1 MTQKQERTGFSPRHY
16 DASCPMVMCRRLAEW
31 IHPDPVVINK
41 FMRFF
46 NLLQRHF
53 LDHFFLADGGVGV
66 TADGGK
72 HIPHI
77 GANKIRFRHAK
88 PDFIVPANAGLGAGM
103 PFHRRT
109 QIPVER
115 PHIIL
120 FDPETHGIH
129 HADQFLGI
137 GIARARGGPEF
148 AHRFFKAVGFHQIP
162 CMFNFG
168 KRRRRA
174 EAEPAEKQN
183 QDHRNGVFHGL
194 FAMLVLVLVLGTPS
208 YGSPLPDPLTDAD
221 YHSFSPARAK
231 IGQLLFYDKV
241 LSGNRNISCGTCH
254 HHRFGGADG
263 LSLGIGEG
271 GVGVGPQRHAG
282 TGESRIKK
290 RVPRN
295 ASALW
300 NLGAKAFTVLFH
312 DGRLA
317 LADDFDNG
325 FNTPAEE
332 WLPHGLETVLG
343 TQAIFPMTA
352 QFEMAGNPKENEV
365 AGALHDRIDAVW
377 PILAKRVRVIPEY
390 GQMFVDTFDTVDR
403 PEDVTIS
410 HIGEAL
416 AAFIALEFR
425 SNDSPFDAF
434 LKGDVTALTPRQQEG
449 AALFYGK
456 AGCADCHSGPLLT
469 DQKFH
474 ALAIPPF
481 GPGRTRRFDPY
492 TRDVG
497 RMGETDA
504 LEDAYRFRTPSL
516 RNVALTAPYG
526 HNGAYPTLDGIIRHH
541 LDPRAALDEWRPEM
555 ANLPP
560 APWLAAID
568 FVVWQDRFEMERLR
582 RRIDITPRKLSD
594 EEIATLVEF
603 MHALTGASATSLP
616 LGVPDLV
623 PSGLPV
629 DR

>member
-1 MTQKQERTGFSPRHY
+1 
-16 DASCPMVMCRRLAEW
+16 
-31 IHPDPVVINK
+31 
-41 FMRFF
+41 MRMF
-46 NLLQRHF
+46 NLLRRHF
-53 LDHFFLADGGVGV
+53 LDHLFLAYRGVGIA
-66 TADGGK
+66 ADRRK
-72 HIPHI
+72 HVPHI
-77 GANKIRFRHAK
+77 GSDKVGFRHTKPDLVVPADTGLRPGMALHRGSEIPFKGADIILLDAK
-88 PDFIVPANAGLGAGM
+88 P
-103 PFHRRT
+103 
-109 QIPVER
+109 
-115 PHIIL
+115 
-120 FDPETHGIH
+120 HGIH
-129 HADQFLGI
+129 HADQFLGV
-137 GIARARGGPEF
+137 GVAGPRGRPQFG
-148 AHRFFKAVGFHQIP
+148 HRLVKAVGFHKITG
-162 CMFNFG
+162 MFDFG
-168 KRRRRA
+168 VRRRRPDA
-174 EAEPAEKQN
+174 CHEYGQSRDHHTGGGMACISRHLILLLCLVITVPAAASPFPAPL
-183 QDHRNGVFHGL
+183 QD
-194 FAMLVLVLVLGTPS
+194 S
-208 YGSPLPDPLTDAD
+208 D

-231 IGQLLFYDKV
+231 IGQLLFYDKI

-271 GVGVGPQRHAG
+271 GVGVGPARHAG

-300 NLGAKAFTVLFH
+300 NLGAKTFTVLFH

-390 GQMFVDTFDTVDR
+390 GDMFVDAFDSVDN

-425 SNDSPFDAF
+425 SNDAPFDSF
-434 LKGDVTALTPRQQEG
+434 LAGDETALTARQREG
-449 AALFYGK
+449 ASLFYGK
-456 AGCADCHSGPLLT
+456 AGCAECHAGPLLT

-474 ALAIPPF
+474 AIAIPPF

-497 RMGETDA
+497 RMGETDDLA
-504 LEDAYRFRTPSL
+504 DAYRFRTPSL
-516 RNVALTAPYG
+516 RNVELTAPYG
-526 HNGAYPTLDGIIRHH
+526 HNGAYPTLEGIIRHH
-541 LDPRAALDEWRPEM
+541 LDPLAALDRWRPEM
-555 ANLPP
+555 ANLPE
-560 APWLAAID
+560 APWLEAID
-568 FVVWQDRFEMERLR
+568 FVVWEDRLEMDRFR
-582 RRIDITPRKLSD
+582 RQVDITPRQLNDHEVDS
-594 EEIATLVEF
+594 LVDF
-603 MHALTGASATSLP
+603 MGALTGRSARSLP
-616 LGVPDLV
+616 LGIPETV